1 MPIETVKLQEK
12 EIILVGTA
20 HVSRSSVEEV
30 RESIARYK
38 PDVVAVELCKNRYD
52 VIRNPKKWQEMDII
66 KVIKEKKATLLCIN
80 MLLSSFQRRI
90 GMKLGVMPGEEIKAA
105 LEEAESAGIPVAV
118 IDRSIQV
125 TLQRVWHKLSLRE
138 RCMLLFSS
146 LLSIFAVE
154 DFTEEDVEQLKE
166 KDMLTAA
173 LDEVAKKT
181 PVIKSVLLDERDA
194 YMARKISDLDGEKI
208 LAVVG
213 AGHVKGIMAQF
224 GKDIDLA
231 ALEYVSL
238 KKKSIWGWL
247 FPASVILFVILGF
260 FMGGPRQGY
269 EMVKWWIICNAAFG
283 ALGALVA
290 LSHPVTILIAAAV
303 SPITTL
309 NPALA
314 SGWFAG
320 LSEAYLKRPKVADF
334 ESIHEDIMS
343 IRGFWRNPITRILL
357 VVVLTNL
364 GSTMG
369 AVLAMPILT
378 KIMLSG

>member
-1 MPIETVKLQEK
+1 
-12 EIILVGTA
+12 
-20 HVSRSSVEEV
+20 
-30 RESIARYK
+30 
-38 PDVVAVELCKNRYD
+38 
-52 VIRNPKKWQEMDII
+52 
-66 KVIKEKKATLLCIN
+66 
-80 MLLSSFQRRI
+80 
-90 GMKLGVMPGEEIKAA
+90 MKLGVMPGEEIKAA

-231 ALEYVSL
+231 ALEYVPL

-369 AVLAMPILT
+369 AGLAMPILT

>member
-1 MPIETVKLQEK
+1 
-12 EIILVGTA
+12 
-20 HVSRSSVEEV
+20 
-30 RESIARYK
+30 
-38 PDVVAVELCKNRYD
+38 
-52 VIRNPKKWQEMDII
+52 
-66 KVIKEKKATLLCIN
+66 
-80 MLLSSFQRRI
+80 
-90 GMKLGVMPGEEIKAA
+90 
-105 LEEAESAGIPVAV
+105 
-118 IDRSIQV
+118 
-125 TLQRVWHKLSLRE
+125 
-138 RCMLLFSS
+138 MLLFSS

-231 ALEYVSL
+231 ALEYVPL

-369 AVLAMPILT
+369 AGLAMPILT

>member
-1 MPIETVKLQEK
+1 MPIENVKLQDK